1 MIISNSTQLNETIDE
16 SIHIAESSV
25 LNAYG
30 IINGNVYVES
40 SATFNLFG
48 TLNGDLYTSPNT
60 KSYLYGTLNG
70 SIVTND
76 GFIEL
81 SGLLNTKHPVSENV
95 IKKSGCYI
103 NGTKF

>member
-1 MIISNSTQLNETIDE
+1 MIISNNTQLNETIDE

-48 TLNGDLYTSPNT
+48 TLNG
-60 KSYLYGTLNG
+60 